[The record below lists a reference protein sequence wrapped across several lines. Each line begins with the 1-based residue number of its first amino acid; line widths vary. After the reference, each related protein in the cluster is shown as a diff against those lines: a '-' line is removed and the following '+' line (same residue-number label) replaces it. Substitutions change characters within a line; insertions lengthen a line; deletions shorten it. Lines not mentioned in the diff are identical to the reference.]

1 MYGLVHFCS
10 DIPPVH
16 ALQREGKQLGQE
28 GVGSWS
34 DTSEGAIRA
43 VMLAAR

>member
-1 MYGLVHFCS
+1 MASL
-10 DIPPVH
+10 H
-16 ALQREGKQLGQE
+16 AAHAMQKEGRQLGQE

-34 DTSEGAIRA
+34 DTAEAAIRA